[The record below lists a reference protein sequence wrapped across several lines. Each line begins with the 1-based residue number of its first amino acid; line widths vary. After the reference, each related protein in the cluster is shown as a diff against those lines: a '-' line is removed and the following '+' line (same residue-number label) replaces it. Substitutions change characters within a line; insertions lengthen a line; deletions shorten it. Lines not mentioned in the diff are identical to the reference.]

1 MTPSLRLPLE
11 KIAFGAA
18 MAITVASGAWWWR
31 QQAELRTLRAEPVA
45 VPLRGEAY
53 ARSEFP
59 VPARA
64 PKAWGKPAA
73 QSQGPGW
80 VYEVFTPPVIYYH
93 AQARAFSVTPPSV
106 FQDGAVAFGLELLD
120 VKRELYRLQLMG
132 YLGAPQDYLATF
144 VSPLVPETLLARP
157 GRHFADL
164 GLALRD
170 FSVRKVN
177 LAAPTEPPAY
187 DIAAFAV
194 LFDERTGEEVT
205 LDNRQRKFTDTPL
218 AVLRLGA
225 QAKPREVREGD
236 EFSDEAAT
244 YRIER
249 IQLDPPEVV
258 VAKQVPGLPYPE
270 LRVLKPATGTIA
282 TPASTPEKR
291 FQRAERRGVA
301 GPPNMPR

>member
-1 MTPSLRLPLE
+1 MIASLRPPLE

-18 MAITVASGAWWWR
+18 LAATLGAGAWWGQ
-31 QQAELRTLRAEPVA
+31 QQAALHALRSEPAA

-53 ARSEFP
+53 ARAEFP
-59 VPARA
+59 ALKRA
-64 PKAWGKPAA
+64 PKAWGKPEA
-73 QSQGPGW
+73 QSQGAGW

-93 AQARAFSVTPPSV
+93 AQARAFSVTPPSI
-106 FQDGAVAFGLELLD
+106 FQDSALAFGIELLD

-144 VSPLVPETLLARP
+144 VSSQLPETLLARP
-157 GRHFADL
+157 GRRFAEL
-164 GLALRD
+164 GLELKD

-177 LAAPTEPPAY
+177 LAAPAEPPVY

-194 LFDERTGEEVT
+194 LHDEQSGEEVT
-205 LDNRQRKFTDTPL
+205 LDSRERKFTDTPL

-236 EFSDEAAT
+236 QFSDESAT

-249 IQLDPPEVV
+249 IQLFPPEVV
-258 VAKQVPGLPYPE
+258 VARQVPGLPYPE
-270 LRVLKPATGTIA
+270 LRVLKPVAA
-282 TPASTPEKR
+282 LAAQPASPEKR
-291 FQRAERRGVA
+291 FQRTERRGVA
-301 GPPNMPR
+301 GKDNTR